1 MLDKSKSNRG
11 KIMLQFPSNVPNH
24 IAIVLDGNRRWAT
37 SKRMEPWEGHRA
49 GGKKFEEFL
58 DWCIEAGVKT
68 ISAYV
73 LSAENLTRSR
83 TELNKLFDIMCDF
96 INKWLQPGGLID
108 KHEVKVSFIGKLD
121 RLPMRLL
128 SLIKK
133 MTLKTAKYSKRFL
146 NVMIAYSGKDEI
158 ASAVQN
164 ILKNF
169 AKYGRIRVT
178 PKTIEKNLAVKD
190 QVDLVIRTGGH
201 SRLSNFLL
209 WQTAY
214 AEMYTTKTFWPD
226 FSKRE
231 FAKALNFFA
240 STQRNFGS

>member
-1 MLDKSKSNRG
+1 MQ
-11 KIMLQFPSNVPNH
+11 IPANVPNH
-24 IAIVLDGNRRWAT
+24 IAVVLDGNRRWAV
-37 SKRMEPWEGHRA
+37 SRGLEKWEGHVA
-49 GGKKFEEFL
+49 GGEKFEQFL
-58 DWCIEAGVKT
+58 AWCVEAEIKT
-68 ISAYV
+68 VSAYV
-73 LSAENLTRSR
+73 LSAENLTRSKR
-83 TELNKLFDIMCDF
+83 ELNKLFDIMCNF

-146 NVMIAYSGKDEI
+146 NVMIAYSGRDEI
-158 ASAVQN
+158 AGAVQN
-164 ILKNF
+164 IIKNL

-178 PKTIEKNLAVKD
+178 PKMIEKNLSVEMP
-190 QVDLVIRTGGH
+190 VDLVIRTGGH

-231 FAKALNFFA
+231 FVKALNFFS
-240 STQRNFGS
+240 STQRNFGY

>member
-1 MLDKSKSNRG
+1 MQTQTSV
-11 KIMLQFPSNVPNH
+11 PSHVAV
-24 IAIVLDGNRRWAT
+24 ILDGNRRWA
-37 SKRMEPWEGHRA
+37 SEHGLKKWEGYVA
-49 GGKKFEEFL
+49 GGEKFEQMLNWSMES
-58 DWCIEAGVKT
+58 GVKMV
-68 ISAYV
+68 SAYV

-83 TELNKLFDIMCDF
+83 GELNKLFDIMCNF

-108 KHEVKVSFIGKLD
+108 KYEVKVNFVGRLD

-133 MTLKTAKYSKRFL
+133 MTLKTAKYSKRFM

-158 ASAVQN
+158 ADAVQS
-164 ILKNF
+164 IVKNLV
-169 AKYGRIRVT
+169 KHGKIKIT
-178 PKTIEKNLAVKD
+178 PKTIEKNLSVKAP
-190 QVDLVIRTGGH
+190 VDLVIRTGGN

-214 AEMYTTKTFWPD
+214 AEMYTTKTYWPD

-231 FAKALNFFA
+231 FHKALNWFA
-240 STQRNFGS
+240 STQRNFGA